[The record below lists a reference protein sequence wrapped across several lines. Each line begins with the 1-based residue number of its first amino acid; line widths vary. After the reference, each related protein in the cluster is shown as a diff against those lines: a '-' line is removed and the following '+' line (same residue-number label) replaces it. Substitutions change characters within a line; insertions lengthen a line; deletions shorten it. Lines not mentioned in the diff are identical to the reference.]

1 MSEIEKVRTNFTE
14 EEIYDKMA
22 RSIAPEIYGLENVKK
37 SLLLLMAGGV
47 TKVTEDN
54 LKIRG

>member
-1 MSEIEKVRTNFTE
+1 MEF
-14 EEIYDKMA
+14 
-22 RSIAPEIYGLENVKK
+22 VKK

-47 TKVTEDN
+47 TKETHDN